1 MQGMFAHG
9 ELVGRF
15 CNLCMNRSQLGRG
28 CQSECGATRRDA
40 TRRGKG
46 VPFSTINSRSHPHP
60 ERAFSSSS
68 YFVGPINN
76 TGLLHSPPD
85 GPRAAQ
91 TLDDDR
97 RNEQRR
103 KLGMGDGMARSA
115 TNKCGRIAQQMRE
128 WLRATYM
135 HVRSIAVSKPF

>member
-103 KLGMGDGMARSA
+103 KLGMGDGMGWLARQPTSVGGSP
-115 TNKCGRIAQQMRE
+115 NRCGNGLEQHICM
-128 WLRATYM
+128 Y
-135 HVRSIAVSKPF
+135 AV